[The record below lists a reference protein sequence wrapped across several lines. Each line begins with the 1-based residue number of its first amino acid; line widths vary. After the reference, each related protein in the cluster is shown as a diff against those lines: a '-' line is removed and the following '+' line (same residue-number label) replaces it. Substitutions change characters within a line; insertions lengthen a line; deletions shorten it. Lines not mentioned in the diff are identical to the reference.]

1 MPPARKLSRTALH
14 SPATTDH
21 PLQSSSESAVIARAI
36 ADFPEPHN
44 RRRSTEELTNPL
56 LIWLNEQGRFRAA
69 QRLDQL
75 LKLADALATD
85 LNPLIQFTFGQDVL
99 AFSLLSEYARERALH
114 VGELSTLLTDPV
126 ATARSAVRC
135 LMEASDEVIIDVA
148 RLTRSLDIHRRAHA
162 GELAERRDRGQVLRL
177 DD

>member
-1 MPPARKLSRTALH
+1 MPHARKLPRTADDH
-14 SPATTDH
+14 SA
-21 PLQSSSESAVIARAI
+21 SASAESAVIARAI
-36 ADFPEPHN
+36 ADFPEPHA
-44 RRRSTEELTNPL
+44 RRRTTEELTNPL

-75 LKLADALATD
+75 LKLADTLATD

-99 AFSLLSEYARERALH
+99 AFTLLSEYARERALH

-126 ATARSAVRC
+126 ATARAAVRC

-148 RLTRSLDIHRRAHA
+148 RLTRSLDIHRRARA

>member
-1 MPPARKLSRTALH
+1 MPHARKLPR
-14 SPATTDH
+14 TTDN
-21 PLQSSSESAVIARAI
+21 QTASTESATIARAI

-44 RRRSTEELTNPL
+44 RRRSAEELTNPL

-85 LNPLIQFTFGQDVL
+85 LNPLIHFTFGQDVL
-99 AFSLLSEYARERALH
+99 AFTLLSEYARERALNIA
-114 VGELSTLLTDPV
+114 ELSTLLPDPI
-126 ATARSAVRC
+126 ATARAAVRC
-135 LMEASDEVIIDVA
+135 LMEASDEVIIDIA